1 MGEEGTGGGGILSME
16 FGLDAELGRHE
27 VWERVP
33 AALGLCRH
41 PCEQHRSAESVEEEK
56 EGA

>member
-16 FGLDAELGRHE
+16 FGLDAELGRNE
-27 VWERVP
+27 VWEWVP
-33 AALGLCRH
+33 TALGLCRR
-41 PCEQHRSAESVEEEK
+41 PCEQYRGAESVKEEE